1 MRKILLSTSAMIGL
15 TFAIGATNQSLAD
28 NQGPNLTISGKTS
41 ISMYMFKTEEK
52 DSNPTDSDSKKKE
65 REKGHGIT
73 TGITSKVENAKIN
86 FNAKGSTDAF
96 GGIDYSL
103 LIGLSGDKNQKNTA
117 RETKIQV
124 ENPSYGSLSLGNT
137 KGPDTFKKLGAS
149 RIMGAMGGFSGSI
162 NNIINISSDILWSTD
177 LVGSPKGA
185 VKLVYYTPRIE
196 GFKFGVS
203 FTPNTQQQGS
213 AKFKVTENIS
223 TKNPF
228 DRNNIVGQ
236 LSYENS
242 FNNGTTVGISLTGV
256 VGDTQ
261 SITTSEG
268 DDLKVI
274 NHANDTSSWA
284 IGGQIGYSGWEIGAE
299 YIDNGRSHVNKTH
312 QTKGAKAGKVINLG
326 ISYTFGSYKIA
337 AGYYNSYKKLG
348 HISKEGAAL
357 DTNLM
362 EGTDLGKTRADIFS
376 LTYDFKIAPG
386 LGIFAEANYFEFK
399 NKQLEAVWEF
409 QNAYKK
415 LNKAAPRGNLINK
428 GHAILIGTKI
438 SF

>member
-15 TFAIGATNQSLAD
+15 AFAIGTTNPSIAD
-28 NQGPNLTISGKTS
+28 NQAPNLNISGKTYV
-41 ISMYMFKTEEK
+41 SMYMFKTEEQ
-52 DSNPTDSDSKKKE
+52 DSKTKDSDSKKE
-65 REKGHGIT
+65 RKKGHGVT
-73 TGITSKVENAKIN
+73 TGITSKVEKSKIN

-103 LIGLSGDKNQKNTA
+103 LIGLSGDKNQTNSA
-117 RETKIQV
+117 RETRIKI

-137 KGPDTFKKLGAS
+137 GGPDNFKKLGAS
-149 RIMGAMGGFSGSI
+149 RIMGAMGGFSGNLTS
-162 NNIINISSDILWSTD
+162 IINISSDILWSTD

-185 VKLVYYTPRIE
+185 VKLVYYTPKIE
-196 GFKFGVS
+196 GFQFGVS

-213 AKFKVTENIS
+213 ARFKVSENIN

-228 DRNNIVGQ
+228 DKNNIVGQ

-261 SITTSEG
+261 SIISKG
-268 DDLKVI
+268 KVI

-284 IGGQIGYSGWEIGAE
+284 IGGQIGYGGWEIGAE
-299 YIDNGRSHVNKTH
+299 YIDNGKSHVNKTH
-312 QTKGAKAGKVINLG
+312 QTKGANAGKVINLG
-326 ISYTFGSYKIA
+326 ISYSFGSYKIA
-337 AGYYNSYKKLG
+337 AGYYTGSKKLG

-357 DTNLM
+357 DTNLI
-362 EGTDLGKTRADIFS
+362 EGNDLGKTRADIYS

-399 NKQLEAVWEF
+399 NKQSLAIWEF
-409 QNAYKK
+409 QNAYKN
-415 LNKAAPRGNLINK
+415 LNNAAPRGNLINK